1 MLFFEIYLNR
11 LSVEMFNYLT
21 YWQYFPVFVKVWYKL
36 CCFFSNGIYFVS
48 NQITFLQYNNYRCQE
63 IYS

>member
-48 NQITFLQYNNYRCQE
+48 NQITFLQ
-63 IYS
+63 